1 MFVLLLLEVKMNIG
15 LSAETTIDLPCELLE
30 KYNIKTTPFTILMG
44 EDCVLDEQGISNRIF
59 DYVARTKVLPKTSA
73 VNREQFKE
81 HFSKMLEEYD
91 AVVHISLSSAMSS
104 ACENARAV
112 AQEIGEDK
120 ILVIDSQSL
129 STGIALL
136 AIYARKL
143 IDDGKNL
150 NEIEEKLKERIT
162 YVQAS
167 FVINTLDYLYK
178 GGRCSM
184 LSMLGANLLKIKP
197 EILVKD
203 GKMIAG
209 KKFFGLLGNVFNSYF
224 NDVFQKF
231 NNPDKEVV
239 FLTYSTAE
247 QKTLDDLYARL
258 QEKGFKNIYITQ
270 AGGTICSHCGPNTL
284 GVLFINDGGKTK

>member
-1 MFVLLLLEVKMNIG
+1 MHKRRYVMKIG
-15 LSAETTIDLPCELLE
+15 LSAETTIDLPQELLE
-30 KYNIKTTPFTILMG
+30 KYDIKTTPFTILLGDEM
-44 EDCVLDEQGISNRIF
+44 VLDRDGISQQIF

-91 AVVHISLSSAMSS
+91 AIVHISLSSKISS
-104 ACENARAV
+104 ACENAIAV
-112 AQEIGEDK
+112 AKEIGEDK
-120 ILVIDSQSL
+120 VVVIDSQSL

-143 IDDGKNL
+143 IDNGEEL
-150 NEIEEKLKERIT
+150 HEIERKVQQRVPS
-162 YVQAS
+162 VQAS
-167 FVINTLDYLYK
+167 FFINTLDYLYK

-203 GKMIAG
+203 GKMIPG
-209 KKFFGLLGNVFNSYF
+209 KKFFGLFGNVTKSYF
-224 NDVFQKF
+224 SDVFQKF

-239 FLTYSTAE
+239 FITYSTAE
-247 QKTLDDLYARL
+247 QKTVDELHNKL
-258 QEKGFKNIYITQ
+258 QEIGFKNIYTTQ
-270 AGGTICSHCGPNTL
+270 AGGTICSHCGPGTL
-284 GVLFINDGGKTK
+284 GILFINDGGAE